1 MTPDTDDTE
10 VEYATE
16 PTLARTLIEDRGG
29 YPGHPPESE
38 GEGDRGLLRIGFRDQ
53 DEDLKEISWEQFRE
67 EFEEK
72 ELAVAYRPDE
82 EPVENDQPVALL
94 EREELEGQS

>member
-1 MTPDTDDTE
+1 MTPDIDDTE

-29 YPGHPPESE
+29 YPGHASKSE
-38 GEGDRGLLRIGFRDQ
+38 GEGDSGLLRVGFHDQ
-53 DEDLKEISWEQFRE
+53 DEDLKEVSWEQFRE
-67 EFEEK
+67 EFEDK

-82 EPVENDQPVALL
+82 KPVEDNQPVVLL
-94 EREELEGQS
+94 ERDTLEES